1 MTTSG
6 ATSTPTPTG
15 VLSTTVSGDADTSPR
30 SDEQIQRDVLDELR
44 WEPYVRPNEIGVI
57 VKNGI
62 VTLTGTVEHYIKKW
76 SAAEAAQRVRGV
88 RAVVN
93 EIEIRLPTESRRTDT
108 ELAEAAL
115 RALEQDAGIPTDRI
129 EIVVA
134 GGWIT
139 LKGEVDTRQQKED
152 AERVLRRLTGV
163 TAITNLLAVRPP
175 AGSAAAT
182 AEEMKRQIEE
192 ALVRSA
198 QVDARRINVSVQGT
212 TVRLTGMVRSWA
224 EREEAERAAWSA
236 PWVTA
241 VENRITIAS

>member
-1 MTTSG
+1 MTSG
-6 ATSTPTPTG
+6 KATSTPASG
-15 VLSTTVSGDADTSPR
+15 LTTTTAAEREPMAR
-30 SDEQIQRDVLDELR
+30 SDEEIQRDVLEELK
-44 WEPYVRPNEIGVI
+44 WEQYVRPNEIGVI

-88 RAVVN
+88 KAVVN
-93 EIEIRLPTESRRTDT
+93 EIEIRLPTESQRTDT

-115 RALEQDAGIPTDRI
+115 RALEQDAGIPTERI

-139 LKGEVDTRQQKED
+139 LKGEVETRQQRED

-163 TAITNLLAVRPP
+163 TGITNLLAVRPP
-175 AGSAAAT
+175 AGAAVAAA
-182 AEEMKRQIEE
+182 EELKRTIED
-192 ALVRSA
+192 ALLRSA
-198 QVDARRINVSVQGT
+198 QVDARRIHVSVQGT
-212 TVRLTGMVRSWA
+212 KVILTGVVRSWA

-236 PWVTA
+236 PGITA
-241 VENRITIAS
+241 VENRITVAS